1 MNALNERLVTELQV
15 DGRVYPSN
23 AIVDGRYCLRTCIV
37 NFRTEAEDLDRL
49 LELAAELGAR
59 VQAGLSSTLPS

>member
-1 MNALNERLVTELQV
+1 MSELQL

-23 AIVDGRYCLRTCIV
+23 AILDGRYCLRTCIV
-37 NFRTEAEDLDRL
+37 NFRTEAEDLDRV
-49 LELAAELGAR
+49 LEVATELGAR